1 MLTGRGSLCE
11 PASSRFCWREY
22 LPGYDVALC
31 PVTRDRRTGQAFFER
46 VEAGAL
52 QAYTSVL
59 TFDELAYRL
68 ILALVAE
75 RYGGLPLD
83 VLREQEVTVLR
94 EIVPPVRTALE
105 ELTRLPNLHVVEV
118 VADDLFVMTESME
131 RCQLRPRDA
140 LHYAVMVR
148 LGCLNIAS
156 RDAHFDRIPAVT
168 RYVP

>member
-1 MLTGRGSLCE
+1 MNLLLRDFAGDSVYLDTMLPYALLRGFDEQVRL
-11 PASSRFCWREY
+11 
-22 LPGYDVALC
+22 
-31 PVTRDRRTGQAFFER
+31 FFER
-46 VEAGAL
+46 VEAGAI

-68 ILALVAE
+68 ILALVRE
-75 RYGGLPLD
+75 RYGGSPLD

-94 EIVPPVRTALE
+94 EIVPPVRAALE
-105 ELTRLPNLHVVEV
+105 ELTRLPNLYVVEV
-118 VADDLFVMTESME
+118 VADDLSVMTDSME
-131 RCQLRPRDA
+131 RYQLRPRDA

-156 RDAHFDRIPAVT
+156 RDAHFDRIPGLT

>member
-1 MLTGRGSLCE
+1 MNLLLRDFAEDSIYLDTMLPYALLRGIDE
-11 PASSRFCWREY
+11 QVRI
-22 LPGYDVALC
+22 
-31 PVTRDRRTGQAFFER
+31 FFER
-46 VEAGAL
+46 VEAGAI

-68 ILALVAE
+68 ILALVGE
-75 RYGGLPLD
+75 RYGGSPLD
-83 VLREQEVTVLR
+83 VLRGQEVTVLR
-94 EIVPPVRTALE
+94 EIVPPVRAALE

-131 RCQLRPRDA
+131 RYQLRPRDA

>member
-1 MLTGRGSLCE
+1 VNLLLRDFAEDSIYLDTMLPYALLRGIDE
-11 PASSRFCWREY
+11 QVRI
-22 LPGYDVALC
+22 
-31 PVTRDRRTGQAFFER
+31 FFER
-46 VEAGAL
+46 VEAGAI

-68 ILALVAE
+68 ILALVGE
-75 RYGGLPLD
+75 RYGGSPLD
-83 VLREQEVTVLR
+83 VLRGQEVTVLR
-94 EIVPPVRTALE
+94 EIVPPVRAALE

-131 RCQLRPRDA
+131 RYQLRPRDA